1 MVNAMKTNP
10 APKPDVQDL
19 EQQLRDGAQH
29 RRSTLEQLAPA
40 YPVGDYPPR
49 TAEDRAQATGP
60 GVAARVL
67 WLIGLGGLSTAALL
81 GVVTLTQ
88 LVMPDPSSP
97 SPGILAAEPRPDTLG
112 PSVRSLLAGLGELE
126 SQMGQRI
133 DPSVESAI
141 AWPERLNEFS
151 VALIAPETG
160 LQNPIEQELNAF
172 RADLQTAADHI
183 RQQWQPQA
191 EPSPTGFLPGADA
204 GSITG

>member
-1 MVNAMKTNP
+1 MKTTPN
-10 APKPDVQDL
+10 PKPTLQDL
-19 EQQLRDGAQH
+19 EKQLRDGAQH

-49 TAEDRAQATGP
+49 SAEDRAQATGP
-60 GVAARVL
+60 GVVIRVL

-88 LVMPDPSSP
+88 LVMPNPTAP

-126 SQMGQRI
+126 TRMGQQI

-141 AWPERLNEFS
+141 AWPERLNEIS
-151 VALIAPETG
+151 VALINPDTG
-160 LQNPIEQELNAF
+160 LQNPIEQEFNAF

-183 RQQWQPQA
+183 REQCQA
-191 EPSPTGFLPGADA
+191 NPKPAPTGYLPQPSAPSA
-204 GSITG
+204 TG